1 MAEYFNTFVRFILYD
16 GVSNKLLGISREA
29 GALNTQLAGI
39 RGTMM
44 KTFAMY
50 EGYRLAA
57 GILKEAAVAGT
68 DYLHAL
74 NQLNM
79 AGLTSVEVSKAQA
92 AAWETTSKVQMVS
105 ASEAL
110 QMFGDLRYTM
120 GSVERATEFLP
131 KMALMTQIFA
141 ASATSGDTSKAR
153 EMALSA
159 MKVAELTGR
168 SMDPAQFTAMITG
181 IAKSM
186 AVTAGRVKPEV
197 YQATLKFARGSG
209 LAVSDKFLY
218 QEFPTFMQEWITSQ
232 GGGGGRQGVGSMLQ
246 SMARLYGAVGGLK
259 AGGVNKQLKVAL
271 SQFGLWNQKGIK
283 DPELLASNFIEWTW
297 KYLSP
302 IIEKKYG
309 TDFTDEKVRAKIG
322 IDIAKMFPNQQIL
335 QQAFMQAI
343 VKRELVLK
351 DVSMYEQLQNK
362 TLEQMGEQAK
372 TSFDITWSSFK
383 TQLVNLGAAVGAPAL
398 TRIQPVLQGLTAGLT
413 VLNDFLRGNSNFLDR
428 IHSFFSMFAGILPG
442 TLPGI
447 TSQLSTANGA
457 LLNASSSSPISSAM
471 DSYKKYQE
479 ARKVTGHVFLN
490 AYKVGDVLGD
500 IQSTKLER
508 HGWATSSQAN
518 ASVSTLNAGTLT
530 SGGQ

>member
-57 GILKEAAVAGT
+57 GIFKEATIAGT
-68 DYLHAL
+68 DYLHAV

-79 AGLTSVEVSKAQA
+79 AGLTNVEIAKAQA
-92 AAWETTSKVQMVS
+92 AAWKTTAEVQIVS

-120 GSVERATEFLP
+120 GSVERASQFLP

-141 ASATSGDTSKAR
+141 ASATAGDTSKAR

-168 SMDPAQFTAMITG
+168 SMDPARFTAMLTG
-181 IAKSM
+181 ISKSM

-246 SMARLYGAVGGLK
+246 AMARLYGAVGGLK
-259 AGGVNKQLKVAL
+259 AGGVNKQLKMAL
-271 SQFGLWNQKGIK
+271 SQYGLWDQKGIK
-283 DPELLASNFIEWTW
+283 DPELLAGNFIEWTW

-302 IIEKKYG
+302 IVEKKYG
-309 TDFTDEKVRAKIG
+309 TDFSDEKIRAKIG

-335 QQAFMQAI
+335 QQAFMQAV
-343 VKRELVLK
+343 VKRELILK
-351 DVSMYEQLQNK
+351 DVSLYERIQNK
-362 TLEQMGEQAK
+362 TLEQMGEDARK
-372 TSFDITWSSFK
+372 SFDITWKGFK
-383 TQLVNLGAAVGAPAL
+383 TQLVNLGAALGAPGL
-398 TRIQPVLQGLTAGLT
+398 TRIQPILQGLTAGLT
-413 VLNDFLRGNSNFLDR
+413 ILNDFLRNNFDFLDH
-428 IHSFFSMFAGILPG
+428 IHKLLAFLPIPGGNLLAAAAGVTIKDVGVTP
-442 TLPGI
+442 
-447 TSQLSTANGA
+447 TSLKPT
-457 LLNASSSSPISSAM
+457 SSAM
-471 DSYKKYQE
+471 DSYKAYQA
-479 ARKVTGHVFLN
+479 ARKIKGDVFLDGK
-490 AYKVGDVLGD
+490 KVGNAVFGHYTTDMLR
-500 IQSTKLER
+500 Q
-508 HGWATSSQAN
+508 GWSMGSQVN
-518 ASVSTLNAGTLT
+518 YGVSTAPAGNLT